1 MRIRAL
7 TTSELAKALVEKRG
21 SNTGMNMGAD
31 FSKTYKDGCNHISF
45 LENEKTGDSSV
56 WLGKM
61 TAYEGGFGCSIRLKI
76 NYSKLK
82 AAEKKEVVE
91 FLKSEGLI

>member
-1 MRIRAL
+1 MRTRAL

-21 SNTGMNMGAD
+21 SNTGMDMGAD
-31 FSKTYKDGCNHISF
+31 FSKTYKDGCNYISF

-61 TAYEGGFGCSIRLKI
+61 TAYERGCLIRLKI

>member
-1 MRIRAL
+1 MRTKAL
-7 TTSELAKALVEKRG
+7 TTSELAKALVGKRG
-21 SNTGMNMGAD
+21 SNTGMNMEAD
-31 FSKTYKDGCNHISF
+31 FSKTYKDVCNCVDF
-45 LENEKTGDSSV
+45 FENEKTGDSSV
-56 WLGKM
+56 WLGEKHH
-61 TAYEGGFGCSIRLKI
+61 YEGGFGCSIHLKI

>member
-1 MRIRAL
+1 MKTRAL

-21 SNTGMNMGAD
+21 LNSGMSMNFEFKNLFRGEYNVIP
-31 FSKTYKDGCNHISF
+31 FY
-45 LENEKTGDSSV
+45 ENEKTGDSSV
-56 WLGKM
+56 RIGQIFPR
-61 TAYEGGFGCSIRLKI
+61 EGGAFGIYLPI

-82 AAEKKEVVE
+82 AVEKKEVVE

>member
-1 MRIRAL
+1 MIP
-7 TTSELAKALVEKRG
+7 
-21 SNTGMNMGAD
+21 
-31 FSKTYKDGCNHISF
+31 
-45 LENEKTGDSSV
+45 
-56 WLGKM
+56 
-61 TAYEGGFGCSIRLKI
+61 YEGGFGCSIRLKI